1 MLHWFAPTDCPSN
14 HRTLL
19 YVVVVLEAC
28 LTHLVLS
35 EVELQISACP
45 SNRDFII
52 MTSEAPQAPLS
63 RFDHQ
68 KVHDFAKNILSGNDV
83 PLASA
88 ETIARCLVAADL
100 RGIDT
105 HGINRIPSYMERVRQ
120 GVLDPR
126 AVPELTAVTPV
137 VAQVDGKNSFG
148 FLGATMA
155 IDHAVE
161 AAMVYGIGMVSV
173 KHSNHFGM
181 SAWICQRAIESDMMS
196 LVFTNSSPALPVWGG
211 KEKLMGVSPIACGAP
226 AGDTKSFIL
235 DMAPS
240 VAARG
245 KIYKAKRRDEK
256 IPLDWALDK
265 DGKPTDDPSAALE
278 GVMLPMGGPKGSALS
293 IMMDVFSGVL
303 SGSAFAGGVTNPY
316 DPSRAADVG
325 HFIVAIKPDL
335 FMHLKDFKQ
344 RMDYLYQKVVGSDR
358 AAGIERIY
366 YPGEIEIDREEERR
380 KSGIPFT
387 SGEVSTLNAEADKVG
402 AARLE
407 VD

>member
-1 MLHWFAPTDCPSN
+1 
-14 HRTLL
+14 
-19 YVVVVLEAC
+19 
-28 LTHLVLS
+28 
-35 EVELQISACP
+35 
-45 SNRDFII
+45 
-52 MTSEAPQAPLS
+52 MTTEAPNATLP
-63 RFDHQ
+63 RFSHNR
-68 KVHDFAKNILSGNDV
+68 VHDFVRGILIGNNV
-83 PLASA
+83 PEDSA
-88 ETIARCLVAADL
+88 ETVARCLVAADL

-105 HGINRIPSYMERVRQ
+105 HGVNRIPSYMERVRQ

-126 AVPELTAVTPV
+126 AIPELTAATPV

-155 IDHAVE
+155 IHHAVE
-161 AAMVYGIGMVSV
+161 VAKTYGIGMVSV

-196 LVFTNSSPALPVWGG
+196 LVFTNSSPALPVFGG

-226 AGDTKSFIL
+226 AGSTKPFIL

-265 DGKPTDDPSAALE
+265 DGRPTDDPSAALE

-303 SGSAFAGGVTNPY
+303 SGSAFAGWVTNPY
-316 DPSRAADVG
+316 DPSRPANVG

-335 FMHLKDFKQ
+335 FMSLEEFKS
-344 RMDYLYQKVVGSDR
+344 RMDYLYQKVVGSEK
-358 AAGIERIY
+358 AAGVERIY
-366 YPGEIEIDREEERR
+366 YPGEIEVDREEERR
-380 KSGIPFT
+380 INGIPYT
-387 SGEVSTLNAEADKVG
+387 LGEVEALNVEADKVG

-407 VD
+407 PDM